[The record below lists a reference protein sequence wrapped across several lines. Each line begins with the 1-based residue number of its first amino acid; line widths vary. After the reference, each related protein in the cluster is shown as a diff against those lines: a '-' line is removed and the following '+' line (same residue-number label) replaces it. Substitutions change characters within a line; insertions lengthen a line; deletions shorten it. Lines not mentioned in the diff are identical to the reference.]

1 MPSVLTYSNSEI
13 LLAIGDRGNLFT
25 SIHSFPLSL
34 YSSGRIAT
42 WSFLQSFLEDY
53 STRGLSK
60 ASDRA
65 VAISGLAARIQRVL
79 RCEEHYGI
87 FDLFL
92 HRSLIW
98 RRRDGQ
104 IMKRIEYGGKV
115 PSWSWMAYEGG
126 IQFTEDKFS
135 DLDLFVDL
143 RFDQSGA
150 LIAKAWEFKDCH
162 VKRQT
167 QDGTHPQILDSN
179 EVKRGWIVYDVEDGE
194 DCYEERELL
203 WREPRMGRS
212 IICLS

>member
-1 MPSVLTYSNSEI
+1 
-13 LLAIGDRGNLFT
+13 
-25 SIHSFPLSL
+25 
-34 YSSGRIAT
+34 
-42 WSFLQSFLEDY
+42 
-53 STRGLSK
+53 
-60 ASDRA
+60 
-65 VAISGLAARIQRVL
+65 
-79 RCEEHYGI
+79 
-87 FDLFL
+87 
-92 HRSLIW
+92 
-98 RRRDGQ
+98 
-104 IMKRIEYGGKV
+104 MKRIEYGGKV

-194 DCYEERELL
+194 DCSEERGVVVARTEDGSEYYMLVVKGMKTGEYE
-203 WREPRMGRS
+203 RVGMGKVQTDYISRQEPNVRIS
-212 IICLS
+212 